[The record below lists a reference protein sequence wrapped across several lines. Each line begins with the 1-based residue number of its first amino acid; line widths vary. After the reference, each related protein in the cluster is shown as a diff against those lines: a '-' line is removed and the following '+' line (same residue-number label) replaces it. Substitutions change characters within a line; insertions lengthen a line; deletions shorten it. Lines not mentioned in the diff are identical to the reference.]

1 MSEDR
6 IRQLEEHVGD
16 LRVDNAA
23 LASSV
28 QHLTVSVE
36 KLTVSLTELQ
46 AVMNKGRGALWVIV
60 AASTFL
66 GGIVSAGINK
76 FFQ

>member
-6 IRQLEEHVGD
+6 IRQLEKHVGD
-16 LRVDNAA
+16 LRVDNAS

-28 QHLTVSVE
+28 QHLTNSVDE
-36 KLTVSLTELQ
+36 LTASLKVLE
-46 AVMNKGRGALWVIV
+46 ASMNKGRGALWVIV